1 MTVFLRDSVFSVF
14 TEVWVEWNPDDHACA
29 GYKLGEHFALDYFF
43 EVFTVYGYY
52 HGLRILPRFTD
63 TIKVFVSFRLFI
75 TMYFRP
81 AL

>member
-1 MTVFLRDSVFSVF
+1 MLLQVVRDSFLRDSVFSVF
-14 TEVWVEWNPDDHACA
+14 TEVWVEWNPDDHASA

-63 TIKVFVSFRLFI
+63 TIKV
-75 TMYFRP
+75 
-81 AL
+81 